1 MLYSAV
7 ISVVWTVFILSLF
20 STWPTPSRF
29 SFSPQDT
36 CIAFQRFRM
45 FRVDFQKLAPSRFT
59 FSAWQR
65 QNAYLCVCVLKKSEW
80 NSELKGNR
88 TQTKRKNFPLS
99 RTGCWL
105 VCGCVVSSSHPGSGW
120 HRRLCY
126 YILLATSSRYNS
138 SQLTTD
144 FTFPSLNT
152 LKQFFLFILRFII
165 CEQFFSTTRHG
176 TLNWPAFSR
185 SSFSYNLLLLP
196 LQEWSSDWMLCS
208 CVCVCVIFWFSY
220 SVVLAGGL
228 LLRTVKRINLC
239 LFFFSFRHLRTE

>member
-105 VCGCVVSSSHPGSGW
+105 VCGCVVSSPHPGSGW

-144 FTFPSLNT
+144 FTFSSLNT
-152 LKQFFLFILRFII
+152 LKQFF
-165 CEQFFSTTRHG
+165 FFS
-176 TLNWPAFSR
+176 
-185 SSFSYNLLLLP
+185 
-196 LQEWSSDWMLCS
+196 S
-208 CVCVCVIFWFSY
+208 CD
-220 SVVLAGGL
+220 L
-228 LLRTVKRINLC
+228 
-239 LFFFSFRHLRTE
+239 